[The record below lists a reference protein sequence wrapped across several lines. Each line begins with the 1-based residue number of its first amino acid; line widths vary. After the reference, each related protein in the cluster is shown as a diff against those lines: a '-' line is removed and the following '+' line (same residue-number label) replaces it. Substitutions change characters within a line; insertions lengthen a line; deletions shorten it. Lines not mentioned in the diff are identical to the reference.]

1 MPERAP
7 DPGMDDSTNRWM
19 LFGVG
24 VMAVLVLVFAVYFPL
39 ESRSRAD
46 AQTGLSDSRVEAGQE
61 LFTKNCVACHG
72 ENAVGGIGPAL
83 NSQQFL
89 GSVSDDQIRSI
100 ISTGI
105 PGSQMSTY
113 LDTYGGPLTAE
124 EINQIA
130 GYLRSLEKDAPDRP
144 DWRDMLYGSTTT
156 TAAS

>member
-7 DPGMDDSTNRWM
+7 DPAMDDSTSRWM

-24 VMAVLVLVFAVYFPL
+24 VMAVLLIVFAVYFAL

-46 AQTGLSDSRVEAGQE
+46 AQSGLTDGRIQAGQE
-61 LFTKNCVACHG
+61 LFTKNCMACHG
-72 ENAVGGIGPAL
+72 ENATGGIGPAL

-89 GSVSDDQIRSI
+89 GSASDDQIRSI

-105 PGSQMSTY
+105 PGSQMSSY

-124 EINQIA
+124 EINQIV
-130 GYLRSLEKDAPDRP
+130 GYLRSLEKNAPDRP

-156 TAAS
+156 AAS